1 MLNNLSLKDLT
12 AIYEDTTDAMIK
24 FKNGMW
30 TIETPEATYKCMT
43 GNYANLVRYQLRCEA
58 EVGAIELI
66 DSISLEPV
74 SIEDAE
80 HATRLDGVED
90 NRVYLSF

>member
-12 AIYEDTTDAMIK
+12 AIYEDTTDAFVD
-24 FKNGMW
+24 FKDGLW
-30 TIETPEATYKCMT
+30 TISTTEATYKCLT
-43 GNYANLVRYQLRCEA
+43 GNYQNFIRYELRCGVEA
-58 EVGAIELI
+58 GAIELI
-66 DSISLEPV
+66 DAISLEPV